1 MIQITLAAARV
12 NKGLTQIEAAKQ
24 IGVSV
29 TSIKN
34 WEAGRTYPNQPQ
46 IERLC
51 NVYGVTYDNLF
62 FA

>member
-12 NKGLTQIEAAKQ
+12 NKGLTQSEAAKK

-34 WEAGRTYPNQPQ
+34 WEAGRTYPTQPQ
-46 IERLC
+46 IAKLC
-51 NVYGVTYDNLF
+51 SVYGVPYDNLF